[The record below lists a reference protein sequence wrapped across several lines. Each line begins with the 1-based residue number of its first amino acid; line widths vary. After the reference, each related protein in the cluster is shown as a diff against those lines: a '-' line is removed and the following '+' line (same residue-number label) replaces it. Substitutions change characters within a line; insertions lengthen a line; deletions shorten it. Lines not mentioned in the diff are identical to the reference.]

1 MAIGD
6 KVRLLPP
13 WDKAFPGEYTVI
25 DPNAPQPLI
34 ETVEAVIEGAKV
46 DKAEEAPVFLEGL
59 DAAFAAKFVE
69 VINGSK

>member
-13 WDKAFPGEYTVI
+13 WDKVFPGEYTVI
-25 DPNAPQPLI
+25 DPNAPEPVI
-34 ETVEAVIEGAKV
+34 EAVAEVIEDAKV
-46 DKAEEAPVFLEGL
+46 DSAEEAPVFLEGL

-69 VINGSK
+69 VVNGSK